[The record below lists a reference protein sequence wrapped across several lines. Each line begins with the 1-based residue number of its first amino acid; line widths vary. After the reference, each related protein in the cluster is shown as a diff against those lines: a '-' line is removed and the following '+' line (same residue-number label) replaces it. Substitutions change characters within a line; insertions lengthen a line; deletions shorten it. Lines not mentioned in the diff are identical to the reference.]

1 MDMWPCASCAA
12 PFTRADRLVHCGRIC
27 AQNHAFQIRL
37 ETWGSS
43 TEAGI
48 RGALQ
53 GIDSAL
59 RTTVNNLGNTGRD
72 NSAPS
77 WRGTAADPVD
87 IILRR
92 SMGAGNNDDYFPDV
106 RPGPRGGL
114 APHTRAQSVS
124 LSVGAFRVQAW

>member
-1 MDMWPCASCAA
+1 MDMSCGPVRAA
-12 PFTRADRLVHCGRIC
+12 QPPSHELTVGALLPNLC
-27 AQNHAFQIRL
+27 QNNAFQVRL

-124 LSVGAFRVQAW
+124 LSVGAFRV